1 MKKVVCWD
9 FDGTLVYSHHLWSS
23 SVLEAL
29 KDTDPNTDVAF
40 SDVRKHMSYGFT
52 WNTPNEDYSNMTND
66 KWWEFMNNHIY
77 NSYISLGV
85 KKEIAD
91 IATKKV
97 HEIIKRI
104 DNYNLYKDA
113 IETLNE
119 LKNKGVINVLLSNNY
134 PDLNDILAELDLV
147 KYFDSIIISA
157 AEGYDKPRKELFDIA
172 KNKYENAEFYMV
184 GDNVNADIDGGNNA
198 EMTTILVHKGYS
210 EKADYCFDDLHSV
223 IELFNL

>member
-40 SDVRKHMSYGFT
+40 LDVRKHMSYGFT